1 MNLRSRGNLRDR
13 GRHSKNLNIKDQ
25 QSMGPPE
32 NARYQKKGT
41 IKLSNAVT
49 SLPAQV
55 KNEKTS
61 TVISETEHISDP
73 IDPVSLA

>member
-1 MNLRSRGNLRDR
+1 
-13 GRHSKNLNIKDQ
+13 
-25 QSMGPPE
+25 MGPPE